1 MLGGRLVCRKIW
13 RCLSLSFMVD
23 LVLRKTN
30 SFVALGDKHF
40 DHFSLISLL
49 ISKLMAVEEF
59 FL

>member
-1 MLGGRLVCRKIW
+1 
-13 RCLSLSFMVD
+13 MVD

-49 ISKLMAVEEF
+49 SKLTAVEEF
-59 FL
+59 LL